1 MHCIKH
7 HFQDPHFNIALEEY
21 LLHHHPNEVVML
33 WESSPAVVIGKH
45 QNAFAEVNLPFIRRH
60 GIPVV
65 RRLSGGGTVF
75 HAPGNLNFT
84 FLLEGEPGN
93 MVNFRKYTAPVI
105 DFLNK
110 MGIPARFAGKN
121 DIRAGELKISGN
133 AEHVYKKRVLHHGTL
148 LYDADLETLREAI
161 RVEPGKYRDRSV
173 QSVRSPVANITDL
186 LEKPLAFDRFREM
199 LSEHLVA
206 HFAPVAPYTLTE
218 KDLSAVKQLV
228 RDKYG
233 QDEWNYAWSPTKYYF
248 TGQAS
253 LNGHPKKLEL
263 DVKNGTIQSARFPDQ
278 AVDPAWRR
286 LEHILPGT
294 KHLPA
299 EVTHVLNTQGLLPT
313 PGKEIPDKLLPLFF

>member
-45 QNAFAEVNLPFIRRH
+45 QNAFAEVNLPFIRRRR
-60 GIPVV
+60 IPVV

-84 FLLEGEPGN
+84 FILEGEPGN

-105 DFLNK
+105 DFMNK
-110 MGIPARFAGKN
+110 TGVSARFAGKN
-121 DIRAGELKISGN
+121 DIRAGEMKISGN

-148 LYDADLETLREAI
+148 LYDADLDTLREAI
-161 RVEPGKYRDRSV
+161 RVEPGRYQDRSV
-173 QSVRSPVANITDL
+173 QSVRSPVANIAGL
-186 LEKPLAFDRFREM
+186 LEKPPAFDRFREM
-199 LSEHLVA
+199 LAEHLEA

-218 KDLSAVKQLV
+218 KDVDAVKQLV

-233 QDEWNYAWSPTKYYF
+233 QDEWNYAWSPTKYRF
-248 TGQAS
+248 WGQAS
-253 LNGHPKKLEL
+253 LNGQAKQLEL
-263 DVKNGTIQSARFPDQ
+263 EVRNGVIASAGFSAQ
-278 AVDPAWRR
+278 PAGLAWQR
-286 LEHILPGT
+286 LEQALPGT
-294 KHLPA
+294 KHLPGEIFRLMKSA
-299 EVTHVLNTQGLLPT
+299 GLLSEADEELP
-313 PGKEIPDKLLPLFF
+313 EEWLPLFF